1 MVRNSARKPVHPLA
15 TATAALYEHLEQIGA
30 SEARNYYHR
39 KEWDLLGRPQFC
51 DDMGS
56 PDAAINF
63 FLTALE
69 LWLSQHAESS

>member
-1 MVRNSARKPVHPLA
+1 MSRISARKPVHPLA
-15 TATAALYEHLEQIGA
+15 MATAALYEHLEQIGV
-30 SEARNYYHR
+30 SEARHHYQR

-51 DDMGS
+51 DHLGS

-63 FLTALE
+63 FLAALE